1 MTLDRLA
8 VIGNCQAAPLA
19 NCLRRASPN
28 LQVTV
33 ILAAGRL
40 NPAAREKAREKLRS
54 ADIIL
59 AQPGGGETFGSA
71 NLTAKYKKVVLYPKM
86 TFYGFH
92 PDFIF
97 LRGAGGRLIPSACGL
112 YHSKIVAVA
121 FSMGLAQERVEK
133 LFNAFVFSR
142 LGYLAKFAPW
152 KRIFL
157 ERAAAIGYDLN
168 EDFEVWLRSGAFM
181 HTLNHPAV
189 RVLASVASQIMR
201 KAGIEQI
208 VSPAEAYDPLAR
220 ATQLPVY
227 PEIAR
232 TIGVEPIP
240 RFRVPSRDRRTFR
253 QLSVR
258 EFVAESYRTYGAL
271 DPIVF
276 ETDEIRAARE
286 TLRGD
291 VL

>member
-1 MTLDRLA
+1 LTHDRLA

-19 NCLRRASPN
+19 HCLRKANPKLEVS
-28 LQVTV
+28 V
-33 ILAAGRL
+33 ILATGL
-40 NPAAREKAREKLRS
+40 MNPAARRQVKERLHS
-54 ADIIL
+54 ADVIL
-59 AQPGGGETFGSA
+59 AQPGGGGKFGSA
-71 NLTAKYKKVVLYPKM
+71 ALTAKFKNVLLYPKM

-97 LRGAGGRLIPSACGL
+97 LRSADGKLVRSACGL

-121 FSMGLAQERVEK
+121 FSMGLTEARADK
-133 LFNAFVFSR
+133 LLNAFVFSR
-142 LGYLAKFAPW
+142 FGYFAKFAPW

-157 ERAAAIGYDLN
+157 DRAAAIGYDLAA
-168 EDFEVWLRSGAFM
+168 DFDAWLKSGAFM
-181 HTLNHPAV
+181 HTLNHPTV

-208 VSPAEAYDPLAR
+208 HSPAEAYDPLAR

-227 PEIAR
+227 TEIAR
-232 TIGVEPIP
+232 TIGVEAIP
-240 RFRVPSRDRRTFR
+240 GFRVPSRDRRALR
-253 QLSVR
+253 EISLR
-258 EFVAESYRTYGAL
+258 EFVTESFRIYGAL

-276 ETDEIRAARE
+276 ETDEIRRARE
-286 TLRGD
+286 ILRGD